1 MSLSYSPAKPKA
13 SLAKHAWV
21 FFCAAVLAANSALV
35 MAVEAVVEPPV
46 AAPEVAAEGVAE
58 AVVAPIEGRTAS
70 STLKQLGM
78 NYVMNL
84 RGIEGSDSVNFDI
97 RANEVVTS
105 ARLTL
110 EYSYSPALLPDL
122 SNINVLVNDEVVASL
137 ALPKETAGVL
147 QKQVIEI
154 PPHLITEF
162 NRLSLQLIGH
172 YTMQCEDPLHSS
184 LWAKISNSSV
194 LEIQVTQIALADDL
208 AILPLPFFDR
218 RDSKALELPFVFAGT
233 LDNRALEAAGMIS
246 SWFGALASY
255 RGANFPVS
263 QNQLPATGNAI
274 VFLRGTDPS
283 VLAGLQLPAI
293 SGPTLLMV
301 ANPNDQYGKLLLVA
315 GRDDAEI
322 KLAALALVT
331 GSKTLS
337 GARVTVDRFDTLQAR
352 KPYDAPNWLPSDRP
366 VKLGELAT
374 AKQLNVSGYNP
385 GTITIP
391 LRIAPDLF
399 SWREAGMPLTLK
411 YRYTPQPISTNSSLL
426 ISMNDKFIK
435 STNLPSIEH
444 MGAGESLLAALA
456 KDDSLVQELQLRLP
470 VDAFPPE
477 SRLQFRYM
485 YDYIKQGDC
494 RDIIID
500 NMRGAIEPDSTIDL
514 SGYDHFI
521 ALPDLGVFRN
531 SGFPFT
537 RLADLAETA
546 VIMPDNLGPA
556 EVTAYLAVMGR
567 FGESTGYPA
576 TAVTVAAAAQVAD
589 LEDKDL
595 LVFASGANQ
604 PLLKEWADYLPAGI
618 DGQLHRFELSDLLFR
633 LRSWI
638 DSDASVNVRQARSN
652 LAFSGSGDITYLTGF
667 ESPQESERSVVVIAS
682 GRPEGL
688 ADATAA
694 LVGGDAYDQPIQ
706 GSLAVVRGKKISAL
720 VAEQDYY
727 VGSLGLFKYIQWM
740 LSRHLWL
747 LLLVTGL
754 GCLLVTGLLYA
765 GLRARAKQRLGD

>member
-1 MSLSYSPAKPKA
+1 MSSNYPRLS
-13 SLAKHAWV
+13 
-21 FFCAAVLAANSALV
+21 CARPVLAYLLAALLAGSSAV
-35 MAVEAVVEPPV
+35 CMAAETAVEPPV
-46 AAPEVAAEGVAE
+46 AVPDAVAE
-58 AVVAPIEGRTAS
+58 VVTDAVIPPVEVGRTAS

-84 RGIEGSDSVNFDI
+84 RGIEGSDSVSFDI

-110 EYSYSPALLPDL
+110 EYTYSPALLPDL

-184 LWAKISNSSV
+184 LWAKISNTSV
-194 LEIQVTQIALADDL
+194 LDIQLTQIALADDL

-218 RDSKALELPFVFAGT
+218 RDSQRLELPFVFAGT
-233 LDNRALEAAGMIS
+233 LDNTALEAAGMIS

-255 RGANFPVS
+255 RGANFPVK
-263 QNQLPATGNAI
+263 QNQLPEKGNAI
-274 VFLRGTDPS
+274 VFLRGTDPG
-283 VLAGLQLPAI
+283 VLAGVTGAAI
-293 SGPTLLMV
+293 TGPTLLMM

-337 GARVTVDRFDTLQAR
+337 GSRVSIDRFDTLQPR
-352 KPYDAPNWLPSDRP
+352 LPYDAPNWLPSDRP
-366 VKLGELAT
+366 VLLGELAT

-385 GTITIP
+385 GTISIP

-399 SWREAGMPLTLK
+399 NWREAGMPLTLK

-426 ISMNDKFIK
+426 ISMNDKFMK
-435 STNLPSIEH
+435 STTLPSIEN
-444 MGAGESLLAALA
+444 MGAGESLMAALE

-537 RLADLAETA
+537 RLADLSETA
-546 VIMPDNLGPA
+546 VIMPDNLGTP
-556 EVTAYLAVMGR
+556 EVAAYLAVMGR

-576 TAVTVAAAAQVAD
+576 TAVTVASAAQVAEV
-589 LEDKDL
+589 EDKDL
-595 LVFASGANQ
+595 LVFASGSNQ

-618 DGQLHRFELSDLLFR
+618 DGNLHRFELSDLAFR
-633 LRSWI
+633 LRKWI
-638 DSDASVNVRQARSN
+638 DPDASVNVRQARSN
-652 LAFSGSGDITYLTGF
+652 LAFEGAGDITYLTGF
-667 ESPQESERSVVVIAS
+667 ESPQESGRSVVVIAS

-694 LVGGDAYDQPIQ
+694 LMGGEEYDQPIQ

-740 LSRHLWL
+740 LARHLWL

>member
-1 MSLSYSPAKPKA
+1 MSSSYPRLPGMKST
-13 SLAKHAWV
+13 LAYL
-21 FFCAAVLAANSALV
+21 LAALLMANTAV
-35 MAVEAVVEPPV
+35 GMAVETAVESPIGAAEEVVEVVVEAPPV
-46 AAPEVAAEGVAE
+46 EP
-58 AVVAPIEGRTAS
+58 GRRVS

-78 NYVMNL
+78 SYVMNL
-84 RGIEGSDSVNFDI
+84 RGIEGSDSVSFDI

-105 ARLTL
+105 AHLTL
-110 EYSYSPALLPDL
+110 EYTYSPALLPDL

-147 QKQVIEI
+147 QKQEIEI
-154 PPHLITEF
+154 PPHLVTEF

-194 LEIQVTQIALADDL
+194 LDIQVTQIALADDL

-218 RDSKALELPFVFAGT
+218 RDSQPLELPFVFTGT
-233 LDNRALEAAGMIS
+233 LDNTALEAAGMVS
-246 SWFGALASY
+246 SWLGVLASY
-255 RGANFPVS
+255 RGASFPVS
-263 QNQLPATGNAI
+263 QNQLPEKGNAI
-274 VFLRGTDPS
+274 VFLRGTDLG
-283 VLAGLQLPAI
+283 VLPGVDAPAI
-293 SGPTLLMV
+293 SGPTLLMM
-301 ANPNDQYGKLLLVA
+301 ANPNDQFGKLLLVA

-331 GSKTLS
+331 GGKTLVGS
-337 GARVTVDRFDTLQAR
+337 RVSIDRFDTLQPR
-352 KPYDAPNWLPSDRP
+352 QPYDAPNWLPSNRP
-366 VKLGELAT
+366 VLLGELAT

-399 SWREAGMPLTLK
+399 SWREAGMQLNLK
-411 YRYTPQPISTNSSLL
+411 YRYTPQQVSTNSSLL
-426 ISMNDKFIK
+426 ISMNDKFMK
-435 STNLPSIEH
+435 STNLPSVES
-444 MGAGESLLAALA
+444 MGAGESLMAALEE
-456 KDDSLVQELQLRLP
+456 DDSMVQELQLRLP

-500 NMRGAIEPDSTIDL
+500 NMRGAIESDSSIDL

-521 ALPDLGVFRN
+521 AMPDLGVFRN

-537 RLADLAETA
+537 RLADLSETA
-546 VIMPDNLGPA
+546 VIMPDNLVPA

-567 FGESTGYPA
+567 FGESTGYPS
-576 TAVTVAAAAQVAD
+576 TAVTVTSAAQVSEV
-589 LEDKDL
+589 EDKDL
-595 LVFASGANQ
+595 LIFASGANQ

-618 DGQLHRFELSDLLFR
+618 DGSQYRFELSDLLFKMR
-633 LRSWI
+633 KWI
-638 DSDASVNVRQARSN
+638 DPDASVNVRQARSN
-652 LAFSGSGDITYLTGF
+652 LAFGGTADISYLAGF
-667 ESPQESERSVVVIAS
+667 ESPQESGRSVVVIAS
-682 GRPEGL
+682 NRPEGL
-688 ADATAA
+688 AEVTGA
-694 LVGGDAYDQPIQ
+694 LIGGEEYDQPIQ

-747 LLLVTGL
+747 LILVTGL

-765 GLRARAKQRLGD
+765 SLRTRAKQRLGD

>member
-1 MSLSYSPAKPKA
+1 MSSSYPRLSCMKPTLTYLLGA
-13 SLAKHAWV
+13 L
-21 FFCAAVLAANSALV
+21 LAANTALC
-35 MAVEAVVEPPV
+35 MAVEAVAESPAAAADGVVEVIADTP
-46 AAPEVAAEGVAE
+46 
-58 AVVAPIEGRTAS
+58 PIEPGRKIS

-78 NYVMNL
+78 SYVMNL
-84 RGIEGSDSVNFDI
+84 RGIEGSDSVSFDI

-105 ARLTL
+105 AHLTL
-110 EYSYSPALLPDL
+110 EYTYSPALLPDL
-122 SNINVLVNDEVVASL
+122 SSINVLVNDEVVASI
-137 ALPKETAGVL
+137 AVPKETAGIL
-147 QKQVIEI
+147 QKQEIEI

-184 LWAKISNSSV
+184 LWAKVSNTSV
-194 LEIQVTQIALADDL
+194 LDIQVTQIALADDL

-218 RDSKALELPFVFAGT
+218 RDSQPLALPFVFAGT
-233 LDNRALEAAGMIS
+233 LDNTALEAAGMVS

-255 RGANFPVS
+255 RSASFPVS
-263 QNQLPATGNAI
+263 QNQLPEKGNAV

-283 VLAGLQLPAI
+283 VLAGVNAPVI

-301 ANPNDQYGKLLLVA
+301 ANPNDPYGKLLLVA

-331 GSKTLS
+331 GSQTLAGS
-337 GARVTVDRFDTLQAR
+337 RVSIDRFDTLQPR
-352 KPYDAPNWLPSDRP
+352 QPYDAPNWLPSNRP
-366 VKLGELAT
+366 VLLGELAT
-374 AKQLNVSGYNP
+374 TKQLNVSGYNP

-399 SWREAGMPLTLK
+399 NWREAGMPLTLK

-426 ISMNDKFIK
+426 ISMNDKFMK
-435 STNLPSIEH
+435 STNLPSIENL
-444 MGAGESLLAALA
+444 GAGETLMAALE
-456 KDDSLVQELQLRLP
+456 KDDSLVQELHLRLP

-500 NMRGAIEPDSTIDL
+500 NMRGAIEPDSSIDL

-537 RLADLAETA
+537 RLADLSETA

-556 EVTAYLAVMGR
+556 EVAAYLAVMGR
-567 FGESTGYPA
+567 FGESTGYPS
-576 TAVTVAAAAQVAD
+576 TAVTVASAAQVSTV
-589 LEDKDL
+589 EDKDL

-604 PLLKEWADYLPAGI
+604 PLLKEWADYLPASIEGS
-618 DGQLHRFELSDLLFR
+618 QYRFELSDLLFK
-633 LRSWI
+633 LRKWI
-638 DSDASVNVRQARSN
+638 DPDASVNARQARSN
-652 LAFSGSGDITYLTGF
+652 LAFGGAADISYLTGF
-667 ESPQESERSVVVIAS
+667 ESPQESGRSVVVIAS
-682 GRPEGL
+682 NRPEGL
-688 ADATAA
+688 AEATAA
-694 LVGGDAYDQPIQ
+694 LVGGEEYDQPIQ

-720 VAEQDYY
+720 VAEQNYY

-747 LLLVTGL
+747 LLLVTSL
-754 GCLLVTGLLYA
+754 GCLLVTSLLYVS
-765 GLRARAKQRLGD
+765 LRARAKKRLGS